1 MPKEKSVPHT
11 IERIAGKELQEDQAE
26 IYLAGGCFWGTQ
38 EYLNHLPGVV
48 STDVGYANGLTPDPT
63 YEEICTHTT
72 GYTETVHVV
81 YQPQVISLEFL
92 LDLFYQS
99 IDPTSVNRQ
108 GHDVGEQYRT
118 GIYYTNPDHRP
129 IIQASLAKLAKQ
141 VQKPLAIEFKPLQNY
156 FLAEEYHQ
164 QYLQKNPGG
173 YCHIPRTLLEHAQQA
188 REQKDASPT
197 YPKPADKQL
206 AQELTPLQYAV
217 TQQNQTEPPFQNTY
231 WNHFEPGIYVDI
243 TTGEPLFASADK
255 FDSGCGWP
263 AFSKPLDPQVV
274 TEHADHSHNMRRVEV
289 RSRGGDAHLG
299 HVFTDGP
306 QKTGGLRYCIN
317 SAALRFI
324 PQAEMAKEGYGDYL
338 PLLEEPQG
346 T

>member
-1 MPKEKSVPHT
+1 M
-11 IERIAGKELQEDQAE
+11 
-26 IYLAGGCFWGTQ
+26 
-38 EYLNHLPGVV
+38 
-48 STDVGYANGLTPDPT
+48 
-63 YEEICTHTT
+63 
-72 GYTETVHVV
+72 
-81 YQPQVISLEFL
+81 
-92 LDLFYQS
+92 
-99 IDPTSVNRQ
+99 
-108 GHDVGEQYRT
+108 
-118 GIYYTNPDHRP
+118 
-129 IIQASLAKLAKQ
+129 
-141 VQKPLAIEFKPLQNY
+141 QKPLAIEFKPLQNY

-289 RSRGGDAHLG
+289 RSRGAVSYTHLQ
-299 HVFTDGP
+299 F
-306 QKTGGLRYCIN
+306 
-317 SAALRFI
+317 ALS
-324 PQAEMAKEGYGDYL
+324 Y
-338 PLLEEPQG
+338 
-346 T
+346 